1 MLFIQLYEIKA
12 AARMLLA
19 INPIHSIALQKGN
32 RISISNIFG
41 GGEKNK
47 SKLRLELIFDS

>member
-41 GGEKNK
+41 GGKK
-47 SKLRLELIFDS
+47 